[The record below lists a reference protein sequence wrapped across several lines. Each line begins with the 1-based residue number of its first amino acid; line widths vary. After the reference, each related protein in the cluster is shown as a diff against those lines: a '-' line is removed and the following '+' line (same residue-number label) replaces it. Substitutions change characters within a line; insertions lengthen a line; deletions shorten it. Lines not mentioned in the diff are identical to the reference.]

1 MPGIS
6 TTKLDKLVRYIQ
18 ERNSAKAKWL
28 LERLQRRTDERQV
41 LDYRYHT
48 DETLLHIAAKYQ
60 DDGELTSRI
69 LQIAPNLVLK
79 ARSCEQ
85 YAGQTA
91 FHIAITKGNL
101 TAFNQ
106 MLNVAA
112 RSPQTLRTLLSTR
125 ATGRLFVN
133 TVMMGELPLFV
144 AVLKFDKDMIDK
156 MLDIGAKL
164 YQQNSRG
171 DTIFHSLI
179 KYAAVYPDK
188 ACEVREMMEY
198 LHDRLVQFT
207 KKIVEKQALARNGGQ
222 KEEEDEE
229 DDDDDDDVEDD
240 NDKES
245 SEVKPIGNGF
255 HHDMAST
262 KNFPPLDT
270 KKTKIAWDAPKQK
283 EKKAKLEETSCNEYT
298 HVWFLKN
305 DDFQTPLQLAA
316 EYGMVTLFEFILN
329 IEDIYCVFSAD
340 DGLFDIKLYDI
351 TEIDSIANMQSQ
363 TMSVDHDDFDDRG
376 CFGANGSLTT
386 VSILEMMFDN
396 NYKSSSA
403 FELMEL
409 LPLKVLIEAKWNLY
423 KSTYIFWM
431 VIHFIF
437 MVVLSV
443 FAVERTSL
451 HFPKFPKATNS
462 SSTENIISVWI
473 VNVSQWI
480 EFVFGIIYFLIGV
493 LLIFPKVKRPHRS
506 RYWQHN
512 VGYIT
517 MVLILAI
524 CLLLDSLLTFA
535 LEIHD
540 GVPLVFALLTG
551 WWFNVFFLRGWQV
564 FSFFTVMIQRVIFG
578 DLFRFSV
585 FIGLELVAFTTCMH
599 TVFQGQGVPNV
610 EGIYSSAEVGTVL
623 EFGSTMLSMFNLML
637 GLSNIGGLREARVPW
652 LSVILFIGFVLLT
665 YVLLLN
671 ALIAMMSATCGTV
684 LENRYEQWRI
694 QQLSVILF
702 IEDLL
707 SMFCMNRILR
717 CPAKLTKM
725 EIFHPAKLTTK
736 THIRYYL
743 KMQSLQG
750 DFASE
755 EDTEIIQKK
764 TQAEIAN
771 TVNTELLQSIKKESK
786 FMVPKKEE
794 RKPILVSRETETD
807 DYLLAPTVVAAP
819 TASIVPIYHEVG
831 ETEAVPTE
839 RDLQAARQIHNTKHV
854 SKMAG
859 PGRVV
864 YHEHTE

>member
-1 MPGIS
+1 MPGI
-6 TTKLDKLVRYIQ
+6 TTSKLDRLVRYIQ
-18 ERNSAKAKWL
+18 DRNSAKARWL

-69 LQIAPNLVLK
+69 LQIAPNLILK

-112 RSPQTLRTLLSTR
+112 RSPQSLRTLLSTR

-144 AVLKFDKDMIDK
+144 AVLKFDKDMVDK
-156 MLDIGAKL
+156 LLDIGAKL
-164 YQQNSRG
+164 YQQNSKG

-207 KKIVEKQALARNGGQ
+207 KAIVEKQAHAKKKVQ
-222 KEEEDEE
+222 TDEEEEEEDDEE
-229 DDDDDDDVEDD
+229 EEENKED
-240 NDKES
+240 N
-245 SEVKPIGNGF
+245 EVKPIGNGY

-262 KNFPPLDT
+262 RNFPPLDM
-270 KKTKIAWDAPKQK
+270 KKTKVAWDAPKKK
-283 EKKAKLEETSCNEYT
+283 EKEGKWEETVCNEYT

-305 DDFQTPLQLAA
+305 DDSQTSLQLAA

-351 TEIDSIANMQSQ
+351 TEIDSIGNTQSQ
-363 TMSVDHDDFDDRG
+363 TMSVDDDDIDGRG
-376 CFGANGSLTT
+376 CCRGSNGSITT

-423 KSTYIFWM
+423 KNTYIFWM
-431 VIHFIF
+431 VVHFFLMI
-437 MVVLSV
+437 VLSV
-443 FAVERTSL
+443 YAVERTSL
-451 HFPKFPKATNS
+451 HFPKFPRAANSTATKNLV
-462 SSTENIISVWI
+462 SVWI
-473 VNVSQWI
+473 VNVSQWV
-480 EFVFGIIYFLIGV
+480 EFIFGIIYFLIGV

-512 VGYIT
+512 IGYIT
-517 MVLILAI
+517 MVLMFAV

-535 LEIHD
+535 LEVHD

-599 TVFQGQGVPNV
+599 TVYQGQGIPNV
-610 EGIYSSAEVGTVL
+610 EGIYSSTEVSTLL

-637 GLSNIGGLREARVPW
+637 GLSNIGGLRDARVPW
-652 LSVILFIGFVLLT
+652 LSIILFIAFVLLT

-707 SMFCMNRILR
+707 CLFCMNRILR
-717 CPAKLTKM
+717 CPAKSTKM
-725 EIFHPAKLTTK
+725 EIFHPSKMTTK

-794 RKPILVSRETETD
+794 RKPHSCLKGD
-807 DYLLAPTVVAAP
+807 
-819 TASIVPIYHEVG
+819 
-831 ETEAVPTE
+831 
-839 RDLQAARQIHNTKHV
+839 RDR
-854 SKMAG
+854 
-859 PGRVV
+859 
-864 YHEHTE
+864 